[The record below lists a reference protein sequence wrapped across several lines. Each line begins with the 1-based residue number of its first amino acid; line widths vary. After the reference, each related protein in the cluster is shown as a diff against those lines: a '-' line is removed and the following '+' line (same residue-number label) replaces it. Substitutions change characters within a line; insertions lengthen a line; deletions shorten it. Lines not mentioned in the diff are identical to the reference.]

1 MSRKS
6 HLAKQREKSEVN
18 KPVPSRVSKAAI
30 EQIVEERIAA
40 AITVSEHRSG
50 PLPDAAEL
58 KRYDEIS
65 PGFANE
71 ILQMAKKNQDYLIER
86 DREEK
91 AMQKNFADKH
101 QALFG
106 RGQICG
112 TIVAVGA
119 LIAGTVI
126 ALNGAPTAG
135 ASVVGATMAIL
146 VGAFAFDKWHSAGDN
161 GRSEK

>member
-6 HLAKQREKSEVN
+6 QLTKQRESEPRGSI
-18 KPVPSRVSKAAI
+18 PVEAIQATLNHLVEEKFAAI
-30 EQIVEERIAA
+30 LY
-40 AITVSEHRSG
+40 SESRSG

-65 PGFANE
+65 PGLASQIME
-71 ILQMAKKNQDYLIER
+71 MAQKNQDYIIEIGR
-86 DREEK
+86 SERE
-91 AMQKNFADKH
+91 MQKVFLEKH

-146 VGAFAFDKWHSAGDN
+146 VRAFAFDKWNSNGDAPKV
-161 GRSEK
+161 EK